1 MEFFYLIKATQKS
14 GKPDGVIWFS
24 AKTEARAALTLDV
37 KLEDADIETGRGKDY
52 AKPIRTD
59 FPVFN
64 DLPEESTIDYTW
76 CERYTLA
83 DDQRTWNVI
92 PGAASQDETTL
103 SPVTTS
109 DADLPAAPVMA
120 MDTANASSTFLLENR
135 TPAVRFAVHLLGDK
149 YHSEISQE
157 QQIVA
162 NELAA
167 DEENV
172 YFQKLLQAKNDVPD
186 MSELSLHAEWK
197 LVQAVKGVFPQDKEH
212 EPALLTA
219 FMSSWIK
226 AEAGDRNQLVE
237 DWLSGKLPAPELV
250 DIIEPGDDGYISA
263 EDVMQEG
270 SAEEA
275 AQSHAL
281 VQAFRN
287 KDMTELHVVPT
298 LSFRHRLLA
307 QFITE
312 KEYAYHID
320 NEQLNTVRQL
330 EMDTDNSYVQNL
342 LLAAGNVE
350 GMKNLRDFE
359 LWRLTDAVKRV
370 FPSDKKIPELA
381 LMLQFVKAWKTTDH
395 IDRGLLAK
403 EWIAGNRVSTIQR
416 TDTGTNAGG
425 NTTDRNPDL
434 KHTLDTL
441 DIEIAAALLPMD
453 YNIYEIPGGVLRR
466 AKEIIANKEEPWS
479 SWSAQLRKTPGVLDF
494 SRAAIFVLIRNAPEG
509 IHNETPKLISYIAQ
523 NGKEVAFIPDTGKPD
538 SEERW
543 QAVESQLITPAAAPA
558 EEPVSEEVDSQLADT
573 THVMPKW
580 VKTEEQQIA
589 EEQGNKVHTLPKWAA
604 AGDVQ
609 PKVESLGS
617 GMFSIDGLLGE
628 KANPVI
634 NTPSNEVA
642 KQEAESVVHV
652 QMEETDPSKVE
663 AGDTVPAVEGVDAA
677 AAQADSLNPADILA
691 AAAPSLAHQDQT
703 DANQDPENVY
713 QNSDSVNQN
722 TQEAHQNAVKVNQDV
737 PEAQL
742 DEPAAAYP
750 AYFEPGRYEGLPNEV
765 YHAAN
770 GISST
775 MVKDARVSLMY
786 FNARH
791 VEKTIARERSKVLD
805 MGNLVHALALQPE
818 TLAVEFSIEPEIPEG
833 ALTTTATI
841 RTSIEEYN
849 ASLPPQ
855 LNADD
860 IKALLEAHN
869 ATLPAPLPLG
879 AAVDETAE
887 SYMAL
892 PEEFQRIE
900 ADKKQTATAMK
911 ACIKE
916 YNATLPTSAKTT
928 GSRDALLEQLAIINP
943 DLVAQEAQKPAPLK
957 VSGTKVD
964 LIQALKAVR
973 PDAVFADELL
983 DAWREN
989 PEGKVL
995 VTRQQY
1001 TTALNIQAALHAH
1014 PTAGKLL
1021 LHPDRAVETSYFGID
1036 DETGLEIRVRPD
1048 LEIDIDAVRIGADLK
1063 TISMWNIKQ
1072 SGLRAKLHRE
1082 IIERDY
1088 HLSAGMYMET
1098 ASLDQFFWIFVNKD
1112 EGYHWIAIVEASPEL
1127 VELGI
1132 LEYRATM
1139 RAIANAFDT
1148 GEWPAPITEDYTDE
1162 LNDFDMRRLEALRDQ
1177 A

>member
-37 KLEDADIETGRGKDY
+37 ELEEAGIETGRGKDY

-59 FPVFN
+59 FPVVN
-64 DLPEESTIDYTW
+64 DLPGEGVVDFTW
-76 CERYTLA
+76 CDRYQLA

-92 PGAASQDETTL
+92 PGAAPQDETDL
-103 SPVTTS
+103 SPASTIN
-109 DADLPAAPVMA
+109 DADLHATPVTST
-120 MDTANASSTFLLENR
+120 DTVDAGNTSQLENR
-135 TPAVRFAVHLLGDK
+135 TPSVRFAVHLLGDK

-162 NELAA
+162 NELAM
-167 DEENV
+167 DEANV
-172 YFQKLLQAKNDVPD
+172 YFQNLLQAKNEVPD

-197 LVQAVKGVFPQDKEH
+197 LVQAVKDVFPQHKEH
-212 EPALLTA
+212 EPALLAA
-219 FMSSWIK
+219 FMSSWVK
-226 AEAGDRNQLVE
+226 AEIGERAQLVE
-237 DWLSGKLPAPELV
+237 NWLSGKLPAPQLA
-250 DIIEPGDDGYISA
+250 DTSEPGDDAPVSNTEA
-263 EDVMQEG
+263 QQD
-270 SAEEA
+270 ATPEEV
-275 AQSHAL
+275 AQAH
-281 VQAFRN
+281 VQAFR
-287 KDMTELHVVPT
+287 DRDITELHAVPT

-342 LLAAGNVE
+342 LLAAENVE

-359 LWRLTDAVKRV
+359 FWRLTDAVKRV
-370 FPSDKKIPELA
+370 FPSDKATPDLS
-381 LMLQFVKAWKTTDH
+381 LMLQFMKAWKTTDY

-403 EWIAGNRVSTIQR
+403 EWINGNRVSTIQR

-425 NTTDRNPDL
+425 GIKTDRNADYE
-434 KHTLDTL
+434 HTLDTL
-441 DIEIAAALLPMD
+441 DIEIACATLPMD
-453 YNIYEIPGGVLRR
+453 FDIYNIPGSIHRR
-466 AKEIIANKEEPWS
+466 AKDIVAAKESPWKE
-479 SWSAQLRKTPGVLDF
+479 WSTALRKTAGILDY
-494 SRAAIFVLIRNAPEG
+494 SRAAIFALIREASSGITTFPDRMTGYISATLNEYKHDTPEAR
-509 IHNETPKLISYIAQ
+509 IL
-523 NGKEVAFIPDTGKPD
+523 
-538 SEERW
+538 
-543 QAVESQLITPAAAPA
+543 AAARQIDSAAVDAGVIQCA
-558 EEPVSEEVDSQLADT
+558 EPSHQLVATPLPEVS
-573 THVMPKW
+573 
-580 VKTEEQQIA
+580 
-589 EEQGNKVHTLPKWAA
+589 N
-604 AGDVQ
+604 
-609 PKVESLGS
+609 LGG
-617 GMFSIDGLLGE
+617 GMFSIDGLLEE
-628 KANPVI
+628 KANPAI

-642 KQEAESVVHV
+642 KQEVEIVGSV

-663 AGDTVPAVEGVDAA
+663 AGNALPAVEIANES
-677 AAQADSLNPADILA
+677 AAQTISVSPADILA
-691 AAAPSLAHQDQT
+691 AATPELTRNVAPDLDQNIDALSQDE
-703 DANQDPENVY
+703 PELPPTEPEMTEIEPVADI
-713 QNSDSVNQN
+713 S
-722 TQEAHQNAVKVNQDV
+722 E
-737 PEAQL
+737 PEA
-742 DEPAAAYP
+742 AAKEWP
-750 AYFEPGRYEGLPNEV
+750 AYFEPGRYEGLPNDV

-775 MVKDARVSLMY
+775 QVKDARVSLMY
-786 FNARH
+786 FEARH
-791 VEKTIARERSKVLD
+791 VSKTIQKERSKVLD

-818 TLAVEFSIEPEIPEG
+818 TLVAEFSIEPEIPEG

-841 RTSIEEYN
+841 RECIDEYN

-855 LNADD
+855 LSADD

-887 SYMAL
+887 SYMDL

-900 ADKKQTATAMK
+900 SDKKQTAAAMK

-916 YNATLPTSAKTT
+916 YNATLPAPVKTS
-928 GSRDALLEQLAIINP
+928 GSRDVLLEQLAIVNP
-943 DLVAQEAQKPAPLK
+943 DLVAQEAQKPVPLK
-957 VSGTKVD
+957 VSGTKTD

-995 VTRQQY
+995 VTHQQFA
-1001 TTALNIQAALHAH
+1001 TALNIQAALHAH

-1036 DETGLEIRVRPD
+1036 EETGLEIRVRPD
-1048 LEIDIDAVRIGADLK
+1048 LELDVDGVRIGADLK

-1082 IIERDY
+1082 IIDRDY

-1132 LEYRATM
+1132 MEYRATM

-1148 GEWPAPITEDYTDE
+1148 GEWPAPITSDYTDE
-1162 LNDFDMRRLEALRDQ
+1162 LTEYDLRRLEALR
-1177 A
+1177 AA

>member
-1 MEFFYLIKATQKS
+1 MEFFYVVKATQKS
-14 GKPDGVIWFS
+14 GKQDAVIWFT
-24 AKTEARAALTLDV
+24 AKSEARAALTLDV
-37 KLEDADIETGRGKDY
+37 ELEEAGIETGRGKDY

-59 FPVFN
+59 FPIVN
-64 DLPEESTIDYTW
+64 DLPEEGVVDFTW
-76 CERYTLA
+76 CDRYQLA

-92 PGAASQDETTL
+92 PGATPQDETDLAQASTIN
-103 SPVTTS
+103 
-109 DADLPAAPVMA
+109 DAVLPAAPVTA
-120 MDTANASSTFLLENR
+120 TDTVDAGSTSQLENR
-135 TPAVRFAVHLLGDK
+135 TPSVRLAVHLLGDK

-162 NELAA
+162 NQLAM

-172 YFQKLLQAKNDVPD
+172 YFQNLLQAKNEVPD

-197 LVQAVKGVFPQDKEH
+197 LVQAVKDVFPQDKEH
-212 EPALLTA
+212 EPALLAA

-237 DWLSGKLPAPELV
+237 DWLGGKLPAPDLA
-250 DIIEPGDDGYISA
+250 DASEPGENALASS
-263 EDVMQEG
+263 ETVRQE
-270 SAEEA
+270 ATPEEV
-275 AQSHAL
+275 AQAQAL
-281 VQAFRN
+281 VHAFRER
-287 KDMTELHVVPT
+287 DITELHAVPT

-342 LLAAGNVE
+342 LLAAENVE

-359 LWRLTDAVKRV
+359 FWRLTDAVKRV
-370 FPSDKKIPELA
+370 FPSDKATPDLS
-381 LMLQFVKAWKTTDH
+381 LMLQFMKAWKTTDY

-403 EWIAGNRVSTIQR
+403 EWINGNRVSTIQR

-425 NTTDRNPDL
+425 GIKTDRNADYE
-434 KHTLDTL
+434 HTLDTL
-441 DIEIAAALLPMD
+441 DIEIACATLPMD
-453 YNIYEIPGGVLRR
+453 FDIYNIPGSIHRR
-466 AKEIIANKEEPWS
+466 AKDIVAAKESPWKEWSIA
-479 SWSAQLRKTPGVLDF
+479 LRKTAGILDY
-494 SRAAIFVLIRNAPEG
+494 SRAAIFALIREASSG
-509 IHNETPKLISYIAQ
+509 
-523 NGKEVAFIPDTGKPD
+523 
-538 SEERW
+538 
-543 QAVESQLITPAAAPA
+543 ITPFPDRMTGYISATLNEYKHDTPEARILAAARQIDSA
-558 EEPVSEEVDSQLADT
+558 AVVAGVIQGTEPSHQRVTTAQPEVS
-573 THVMPKW
+573 
-580 VKTEEQQIA
+580 
-589 EEQGNKVHTLPKWAA
+589 N
-604 AGDVQ
+604 
-609 PKVESLGS
+609 LGG
-617 GMFSIDGLLGE
+617 GMFSIDGLLDE
-628 KANPVI
+628 KATPVI

-642 KQEAESVVHV
+642 KQKVEIVGSV

-663 AGDTVPAVEGVDAA
+663 AGKPLPAVEVANEA
-677 AAQADSLNPADILA
+677 AAQTVSVSPADNSEPEA
-691 AAAPSLAHQDQT
+691 AAK
-703 DANQDPENVY
+703 EW
-713 QNSDSVNQN
+713 
-722 TQEAHQNAVKVNQDV
+722 
-737 PEAQL
+737 
-742 DEPAAAYP
+742 P
-750 AYFEPGRYEGLPNEV
+750 AYFEPGRYEGLPNDV

-775 MVKDARVSLMY
+775 QVKDARVSLMY
-786 FNARH
+786 FEARH
-791 VEKTIARERSKVLD
+791 VSKTIQKERSKVLD

-818 TLAVEFSIEPEIPEG
+818 TLAAEFSIEPEIPEG

-841 RTSIEEYN
+841 RECIDEYN

-855 LNADD
+855 LSADD
-860 IKALLEAHN
+860 IKALLESHN

-879 AAVDETAE
+879 AAVDETAG
-887 SYMAL
+887 SYMEL

-900 ADKKQTATAMK
+900 SDKKQTAAAMK

-916 YNATLPTSAKTT
+916 YNATLPAPVKTS
-928 GSRDALLEQLAIINP
+928 GSRDALLEQLAIVNP
-943 DLVAQEAQKPAPLK
+943 DLVAQEAQKPVPLK
-957 VSGTKVD
+957 VSGTKTD

-1014 PTAGKLL
+1014 ATAGKLL
-1021 LHPDRAVETSYFGID
+1021 QHPDRAVETSYFGID
-1036 DETGLEIRVRPD
+1036 EETGLEIRVRPD
-1048 LEIDIDAVRIGADLK
+1048 LELDVDGVRIGADLK

-1082 IIERDY
+1082 IIDRDY

-1132 LEYRATM
+1132 MEYRATM

-1148 GEWPAPITEDYTDE
+1148 GEWPAPITDDYTDE
-1162 LNDFDMRRLEALRDQ
+1162 LTDYDLRRLEALRDQ